1 MMDARMQH
9 DGQPLAATDGDA
21 LEPADTGAGTGA
33 AASAAWLFTFTDL
46 VLLLLTFFVMM
57 FAMATPRTEALKAMA
72 EGLSTRLGPL
82 VERPTTETAAGHAV
96 QGFAE
101 RQATDLGYLRAV
113 IEQMK
118 ARDPGLAGLVVRD
131 AGDRLILSL
140 PADLT
145 FAPGDTRFSPE
156 GSRLLSEV
164 GNMLSRLGNR
174 IAVAGHADQD
184 ALRGA
189 ATVSTWELSLGR
201 AAAVAHALR
210 RSGYPDDIEILGY
223 ADTRFGE
230 LAGLPD
236 AVRHT
241 LARRVDVVVL
251 PGAKE

>member
-1 MMDARMQH
+1 MMDARTQH
-9 DGQPLAATDGDA
+9 DGLPRAATDEDA
-21 LEPADTGAGTGA
+21 LEPEPPASGGGALGA
-33 AASAAWLFTFTDL
+33 WMFTFTDL

-57 FAMATPRTEALKAMA
+57 FAMSSPRTEALKAMA

-82 VERPTTETAAGHAV
+82 VERPVAETAAQHAV

-101 RQATDLGYLRAV
+101 RPASDLGYLRAV

-118 ARDPGLAGLVVRD
+118 ARDPGLVGLVVRET
-131 AGDRLILSL
+131 ADRLILSL
-140 PADLT
+140 PSELL
-145 FAPGDTRFSPE
+145 FAAGDTRFRAD
-156 GSRLLSEV
+156 GAHLLAEV
-164 GNMLSRLGNR
+164 GNMLSHVGNR
-174 IAVAGHADQD
+174 IAVAGHAEADGLRSD
-184 ALRGA
+184 AY
-189 ATVSTWELSLGR
+189 VSTWELSLGR

-223 ADTRFGE
+223 ADTRTGE

-236 AVRHT
+236 TVRHA